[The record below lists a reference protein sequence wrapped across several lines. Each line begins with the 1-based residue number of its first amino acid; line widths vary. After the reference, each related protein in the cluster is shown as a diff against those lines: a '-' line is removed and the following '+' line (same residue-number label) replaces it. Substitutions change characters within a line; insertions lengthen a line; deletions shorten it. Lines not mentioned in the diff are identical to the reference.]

1 MIFISR
7 REKEK
12 ERNIILK
19 DFDIDLSADLFI
31 PVIATLIDFHNF

>member
-1 MIFISR
+1 MILISR

-12 ERNIILK
+12 ERNILK
-19 DFDIDLSADLFI
+19 DFDIDLSADLVI

>member
-12 ERNIILK
+12 ERNILK

-31 PVIATLIDFHNF
+31 PVIAMLIDFHNF

>member
-12 ERNIILK
+12 ERNILK
-19 DFDIDLSADLFI
+19 DFDIDLSADLFV